1 MKTGLRAACLAIGVG
16 IGVLTPLV
24 SAQTPPSSGHVFVS
38 IKEHGNVTVKA
49 DAEFKAIKQVGNFG
63 KRSVMMIRR
72 DPGSS
77 IPEVHRQLAH
87 ILVVKSG
94 EGTLILGGELV
105 GRHPEP
111 GGSGGRENGTS
122 IRNGKEYQ
130 VAPGDT
136 FYVPP
141 ETPHQYVVQPGKQ
154 MTILTIN
161 E

>member
-1 MKTGLRAACLAIGVG
+1 MKKTLLGACLAVG
-16 IGVLTPLV
+16 LLLPIV
-24 SAQTPPSSGHVFVS
+24 SAQTPATGHVFVS
-38 IKEHGNVTVKA
+38 IKEHGTVTVKS
-49 DAEFKAIKQVGNFG
+49 DAEFKAIKAVGTFG

-77 IPEVHRQLAH
+77 IPEIHKQLAH
-87 ILVVKSG
+87 ILFVESG

-111 GGSGGRENGTS
+111 GGSGVRDNGTS
-122 IRNGKEYQ
+122 IRNGVAYQ
-130 VAPGDT
+130 VSPGDV
-136 FYVPP
+136 FYVPA

-154 MTILTIN
+154 MTVLTIN